1 MSCWNRRRSARTPTR
16 SQRCAGQL
24 SSWKGDES
32 EDGQVRYVHDVRLNA
47 GHGSP
52 DHVGDIW
59 HDDYANG
66 TDGRCR
72 RLLCGGGAVL
82 STRRGAEEQEKK
94 KALNRPKYQRQR
106 NYLRL

>member
-1 MSCWNRRRSARTPTR
+1 MSDDRIG
-16 SQRCAGQL
+16 AG
-24 SSWKGDES
+24 
-32 EDGQVRYVHDVRLNA
+32 Y
-47 GHGSP
+47 GSP

-66 TDGRCR
+66 TDGCCR

-94 KALNRPKYQRQR
+94 KALNRPKYQRQNKTICLYYKAR
-106 NYLRL
+106 KGEKQ

>member
-24 SSWKGDES
+24 SSWKGNES

-52 DHVGDIW
+52 DHVGDVW
-59 HDDYANG
+59 VDDNANG
-66 TDGRCR
+66 NDGRRR
-72 RLLCGGGAVL
+72 RLLCGSGAVC
-82 STRRGAEEQEKK
+82 SA
-94 KALNRPKYQRQR
+94 
-106 NYLRL
+106 